1 MTYNKNMI
9 ERSTHY
15 VSDVQE
21 YMEMVGHAS
30 VAEILA
36 HLKQR
41 HPLLSATT
49 VHRITSRLLERG
61 RLAVAPATRG
71 SVRRFDT
78 TTRPHDHFMC
88 SHCDLLRDAQL
99 ADELRPVIERA
110 VGDGCRISG
119 NLVVTGI
126 CKQCTKEEL

>member
-9 ERSTHY
+9 ERSTRY

-21 YMEMVGHAS
+21 YMEIAGHAS
-30 VAEILA
+30 VADILA
-36 HLKQR
+36 HLR
-41 HPLLSATT
+41 ECHPLLSATT

-61 RLAVAPATRG
+61 RLAVAPSTHD
-71 SVRRFDT
+71 SVRRFDNT
-78 TTRPHDHFMC
+78 THPHDHFMC
-88 SHCDLLRDAQL
+88 SRCDLLRDAQL

-119 NLVVTGI
+119 SLVVTGI
-126 CKQCTKEEL
+126 CKNCIKEES

>member
-1 MTYNKNMI
+1 MTYNKDMI
-9 ERSTHY
+9 ERSTRY

-21 YMEMVGHAS
+21 YMEIAGHAS
-30 VAEILA
+30 VADILA
-36 HLKQR
+36 HLRER

-61 RLAVAPATRG
+61 RLAVAPSTHD
-71 SVRRFDT
+71 SVRRFDNAT
-78 TTRPHDHFMC
+78 QPHDHFMC
-88 SHCDLLRDAQL
+88 SRCDLLRDAQL

-119 NLVVTGI
+119 SLVVTGI
-126 CKQCTKEEL
+126 CKNCIKEES